1 MGVYLLKPGTF
12 QITTAG
18 ANSSTLSSIGGSSE
32 PFSKL
37 FHSNIIVESQDAA
50 KSTFKGDLQIDET
63 LTVSGSLLINNHLTI
78 NTSGTTTVSATDLE
92 SVILVSTTSGTVTLQ
107 LPTTTGASKGRIY
120 FIKKIGGT
128 NTLTIDPASTTTID
142 GALTLATSDASASI
156 QLISSG
162 NTTLGYYILSE
173 YGTWT

>member
-1 MGVYLLKPGTF
+1 MGVYLLKPGAY
-12 QITTAG
+12 QITTVG
-18 ANSSTLSSIGGSSE
+18 TNSSTLSAMGGSSD
-32 PFSKL
+32 PFLKT
-37 FHSNIIVESQDAA
+37 FHSAIIVEDQNAEIS
-50 KSTFKGDLQIDET
+50 KFKRDVQVHEQ
-63 LTVSGSLLINNHLTI
+63 LTVSGSLHINNHLTI

-92 SVILVSTTSGTVTLQ
+92 SVILISTTSGAVTLQ

-128 NTLTIDPASTTTID
+128 NTLTINPSSTTTID
-142 GALTLATSDASASI
+142 GALTLATTDASASI

>member
-63 LTVSGSLLINNHLTI
+63 LTVSGSLLIL
-78 NTSGTTTVSATDLE
+78 S
-92 SVILVSTTSGTVTLQ
+92 
-107 LPTTTGASKGRIY
+107 
-120 FIKKIGGT
+120 
-128 NTLTIDPASTTTID
+128 
-142 GALTLATSDASASI
+142 
-156 QLISSG
+156 LIH
-162 NTTLGYYILSE
+162 I
-173 YGTWT
+173 

>member
-18 ANSSTLSSIGGSSE
+18 TNSSTLSSIGGSSE

-128 NTLTIDPASTTTID
+128 NALTIDPASTTTID

-156 QLISSG
+156 QLLSSG
-162 NTTLGYYILSE
+162 NTSLGYYILSE